1 MISILIRYCEVALVL
16 VDLLFPAVTKVRAFD
31 SIRQKLFFLETKEAR
46 KEQSRLRANAVV
58 SLLTDEDRDTMGMKH
73 LKLPLLVTPVQQQQQ
88 QQQQQRS
95 VSSRQSTSRDNNSN
109 NSNNNKIS
117 FTNVIESS
125 AAGTKIKPWKTEVK
139 ISSLA
144 LSRSLR
150 GRGRSGRESEA
161 EKEMSLLRNQVSTFF
176 YSAGISSVLTKC

>member
-73 LKLPLLVTPVQQQQQ
+73 LKLPLLVTPVQ